1 MRSIAVRIVVAALL
15 TYWACGCAVDGKP
28 LAPPVAV
35 GLLGSYFPEDEASAV
50 TLGRLREDDRQL
62 AFTLSSL
69 SAGAETCYIHGA
81 AEYAGYGNRTVR
93 YLFRDPENDCVIGI
107 SVRNERELSL
117 DADQECADACESE
130 VFERMYFKE

>member
-62 AFTLSSL
+62 AFTLTSL
-69 SAGAETCYIHGA
+69 SAGAETCFIHGT
-81 AEYAGYGNRTVR
+81 AEYAGYANRTAS
-93 YLFRDPENDCVIGI
+93 YLFRDPENGCLMEIF
-107 SVRNERELSL
+107 VRNERQLRL
-117 DADQECADACESE
+117 NADQACAGACENE
-130 VFERMYFKE
+130 VFERMYVKE